1 MLVQHSSE
9 TRYFSALN
17 TLKSTDV
24 TRLGGA
30 GSQRVTALL
39 MPASS
44 AATHVFISAKKQFP
58 F

>member
-17 TLKSTDV
+17 TLKSTGV
-24 TRLGGA
+24 RRLGGA

-39 MPASS
+39 IPASS
-44 AATHVFISAKKQFP
+44 AATCVFMSAEKQFP